1 MYFFLP
7 DFWGAYFLNSYFCC
21 NFKRNIIM
29 KKLFFLLVFSF
40 AYFNMIKADVNAVDD
55 PIILTEKFDNPI
67 DGHGDPG
74 KSSTFLYMYQSGNV
88 FSFDQSYEDC
98 AVSLLLNNVTIFTS
112 IVDENGQV
120 IVPSSLT
127 GVFELQ
133 ITVDDVVY
141 WAEVIL

>member
-1 MYFFLP
+1 MGVCWQTTGDSSSKPKNGINNRLT
-7 DFWGAYFLNSYFCC
+7 N
-21 NFKRNIIM
+21 NIIIASQPNNNIQSHQQVHTPPLN
-29 KKLFFLLVFSF
+29 K
-40 AYFNMIKADVNAVDD
+40 
-55 PIILTEKFDNPI
+55 PIHNIDENHSINLT
-67 DGHGDPG
+67 
-74 KSSTFLYMYQSGNV
+74 L
-88 FSFDQSYEDC
+88 FDQSYEDC

>member
-1 MYFFLP
+1 
-7 DFWGAYFLNSYFCC
+7 
-21 NFKRNIIM
+21 M
-29 KKLFFLLVFSF
+29 KKLLFVFVFTFAFL
-40 AYFNMIKADVNAVDD
+40 NMIKADVAAVDD
-55 PIILTEKFDNPI
+55 PIILTEKNDNPI
-67 DGHGDPG
+67 SGHGGPS
-74 KSSTFLYMYQSGNV
+74 KTPTFLYMYQSGNV